1 MRSVTT
7 DVDAVH
13 VRHRYAA
20 AVVAAALSVAALL
33 SMRPTVIGFIH
44 DDGVYTVVAKSIS
57 QGTGHRIVSL
67 PGSPHET
74 LYPFAYPFVLSLL
87 WRINPVFPDNVW
99 LLKSVNALSAFGVM
113 LLGYELFRRH
123 TGRSGSWALVYVFL
137 IGTNPVL
144 VSFTDF
150 TLSESLFLFFTMA
163 ALVLHDR
170 PPFNGSGERVD
181 RANVGTPW
189 HLWCGAIASALA
201 FLTRSVGASLI
212 VAGLLYTFVRRR
224 RLDAIV
230 YGVIV
235 IAPVLP
241 WLIWRASAP
250 LVTNPLL
257 TYYTGYNTP
266 ALGLLWS
273 DPGQGWAIIS
283 ANARYLVKAFDDSFL
298 LRAVPGVRWLFYP
311 IVLLGGFSVVRQA
324 PIFLLVFVST
334 YLVAILGHPFPPG
347 RFVVPLVPVLL
358 MCLFAGLCA
367 IEARF
372 ATSTRGR
379 GHRRLVGDLVRIP
392 VGLLMVMNLAWFAVY
407 FQRSTDNPIRGIVGA
422 QLSYGWD
429 GFLETFDWIRNHT
442 DDSAVLAV
450 PLDPMYYLYTG
461 RRGVRP
467 WFFRPETYYYP
478 YGRQV
483 PDFGDPEKIR
493 DALDLL
499 GVRYV
504 VADPIEGVA
513 PSAPRIF
520 EDLLGVYGSRA
531 RLVFVSGD
539 ARHKIYELK
548 PRLEAVPPAAR

>member
-1 MRSVTT
+1 MRSVTI
-7 DVDAVH
+7 DIDAVL
-13 VRHRYAA
+13 RHRYAA

-67 PGSPHET
+67 PGSPPET

-99 LLKSVNALSAFGVM
+99 LLKSVNALCAFGVM

-123 TGRSGSWALVYVFL
+123 TGRSGSWALAYVFL

-181 RANVGTPW
+181 RADVGTPW

-212 VAGLLYTFVRRR
+212 VAGLLCTFVRRR

-235 IAPVLP
+235 IAPILP
-241 WLIWRASAP
+241 WLIWRASVP

-266 ALGLLWS
+266 AVGLFLS
-273 DPGQGWAIIS
+273 DPGQGWSIVS
-283 ANARYLVKAFDDSFL
+283 ANARYLVKAFDDTFL
-298 LRAVPGVRWLFYP
+298 LLAIPGVRWLFYP
-311 IVLLGGFSVVRQA
+311 IVLIGGFSVIRRA
-324 PIFLLVFVST
+324 PVFLLVFVST
-334 YLVAILGHPFPPG
+334 YVAAILDHPFPPG

-358 MCLFAGLCA
+358 LCLFEGLFA

-372 ATSTRGR
+372 ALPTRVG
-379 GHRRLVGDLVRIP
+379 GYRLAGDLVRVP
-392 VGLLMVMNLAWFAVY
+392 VALLIALNLGWFAIY
-407 FQRSTDNPIRGIVGA
+407 FQRSTDNPVRTVLGA

-429 GFLETFDWIRNHT
+429 GFVETFDWIKTHT
-442 DDSAVLAV
+442 DDSDVLGV

-478 YGRQV
+478 YGHPA
-483 PDFGDPEKIR
+483 PDLGDPEKIR
-493 DALDLL
+493 DALDSL
-499 GVRYV
+499 GVRYL
-504 VADPIEGVA
+504 VADPIDGVGPVA
-513 PSAPRIF
+513 AHF
-520 EDLLGVYGSRA
+520 FDDLLAAYARRA

-539 ARHKIYELK
+539 GRHKIYELK